1 EYHVDTWNI
10 NWSEQKKRDAIKRA
24 HYIHRHRGTVA
35 AGRHVLVDSPFGT
48 DIVEW
53 FNQNPKGD
61 PYTFRLN
68 VYQNDLP
75 VKEYD
80 QQDLKLAVLR
90 ARNLRSWFFFQSLS
104 RHQRSTTASCYRD
117 VYKKKATP
125 IAISPCLSVKNL
137 YLH

>member
-1 EYHVDTWNI
+1 M
-10 NWSEQKKRDAIKRA
+10 
-24 HYIHRHRGTVA
+24 
-35 AGRHVLVDSPFGT
+35 DSPFGT

-75 VKEYD
+75 VTEYD

-90 ARNLRSWFFFQSLS
+90 AGICAAGFPFMYLADFREPRMRPVTCTPRRKSRRALS
-104 RHQRSTTASCYRD
+104 RCRWFYP
-117 VYKKKATP
+117 AT
-125 IAISPCLSVKNL
+125 S
-137 YLH
+137 